1 MTPRSSATLLVLL
14 LGGCDVDTTVGY
26 NDGEG
31 ALVGGARC
39 TAEAPL
45 GRCAG
50 SPCVVTD
57 LFDPPLGAITIAVD
71 AENAFFL
78 SGPQALARRPLA
90 GGPSVDLAS
99 ADSTLMRMTIDDRY
113 VYWTELNGKA
123 RGVPK
128 AGGASFDAGYVF
140 GNPTDIAVDSEYLY
154 WVLPGF
160 GEVAMAPKPS
170 GEATHIGGQGEP
182 RAIAVDATHVYWV
195 NATELVRAL
204 RGNLASAE
212 VILSDLDDPVA
223 ISVSDDAVYWASK
236 NAVFRLP
243 KDGAGEAAQ
252 IAGGF
257 DEVKAIAVFG
267 NTVYGAGMD
276 GLWRVPVSGDDPF
289 LLDRR
294 PMSALTLTCSG
305 VYASG
310 WFDSVFVRYAP
321 Q

>member
-1 MTPRSSATLLVLL
+1 MTPRWSAALLVLPL
-14 LGGCDVDTTVGY
+14 SGCDIDTTVGY

-39 TAEAPL
+39 TTDAPL
-45 GRCAG
+45 GRCAD

-71 AENAFFL
+71 AASAFFL

-90 GGPSVDLAS
+90 GGPSVDLAT
-99 ADSTLMRMTIDDRY
+99 AESTLMRMTIDDRH
-113 VYWTELNGKA
+113 VYWTELNGQV

-128 AGGASFDAGYVF
+128 AGGAAFDAGYVF
-140 GNPTDIAVDSEYLY
+140 GNPTDITVDSEYLY

-160 GEVAMAPKPS
+160 GEIAMAPKPS
-170 GEATHIGGQGEP
+170 GDATHIGGQGEP

-195 NATELVRAL
+195 NASELVRAL

-212 VILSDLDDPVA
+212 VIRSDLEGPVA
-223 ISVSDDAVYWASK
+223 ITVNEDAIYWASQ
-236 NAVFRLP
+236 NAVYRLRKGGGGVEP
-243 KDGAGEAAQ
+243 
-252 IAGGF
+252 IAGAF
-257 DEVKAIAVFG
+257 AEVKGIAVFG
-267 NTVYGAGMD
+267 DTVYGAGMD
-276 GLWRVPVSGDDPF
+276 GLWRVPASGGEPF
-289 LLDRR
+289 ILDRR
-294 PMSALTLTCSG
+294 PMSALTLTCAG
-305 VYASG
+305 LYASG